1 MFMGMAGVGWGERPI
16 LSRSRPRLDPRT
28 VFPRRYQAYSPR
40 LMIAPVLVT
49 GGTGFVGIALV
60 RELTE
65 HGYEVHVLARPSA
78 DRSVLADLPVQWH
91 AGDLLDA
98 ASIERALEA
107 VAACAGGAGP
117 WLVHNAAVISYR
129 TRDAALQ
136 REVNVEGTRRVLR
149 AARKMGVTRAVHV
162 SSVVAVGF
170 SSRGET
176 LDEGA
181 PWNGAQLGL
190 DYVTTKRAAE
200 ELALAA
206 AEELDLRVV
215 NPGAIFGPSPRPA
228 NTARFLR
235 KIAAG
240 ALGPIAPPGVM
251 SPVGLRDVA
260 TGIRLALERGRAG
273 RRYLL
278 CESTLSMKDLFRRAQ
293 ALLELKPTR
302 FALPRPLWSAAV
314 AATRAVDAVRPLEL
328 TTPQALKA
336 LGVEWRFTG
345 ARARTE
351 LGWAPAPFEAV
362 LTETLESLGL
372 TGAANPRGTCSG

>member
-1 MFMGMAGVGWGERPI
+1 MGPI
-16 LSRSRPRLDPRT
+16 
-28 VFPRRYQAYSPR
+28 SPR
-40 LMIAPVLVT
+40 ILVT

-60 RELTE
+60 RELAE

-78 DRSVLADLPVQWH
+78 DRSTLADVPVQWH

-98 ASIERALEA
+98 ASIERALAA
-107 VAACAGGAGP
+107 VAACASGAGSAGP

-136 REVNVEGTRRVLR
+136 RDVNVEGTRRVLE
-149 AARKMGVTRAVHV
+149 AARRTGVARAVHV
-162 SSVVAVGF
+162 SSIVAVGF
-170 SSRGET
+170 SSSGET
-176 LDEGA
+176 LDEDA
-181 PWNGAQLGL
+181 PWNGAKLGL

-206 AEELDLRVV
+206 AGELDLRVV

-228 NTARFLR
+228 NTARFLQ

-251 SPVGLRDVA
+251 SLVSLRDVA

-278 CESTLSMKDLFRRAQ
+278 CESYLSMKDLFRRVQ
-293 ALLELKPTR
+293 AMLGLRPTR
-302 FALPRPLWSAAV
+302 FALPRSLWSAAV
-314 AATRAVDAVRPLEL
+314 AATRVVDAVRPLEL
-328 TTPQALKA
+328 MTPQALKA

-345 ARARTE
+345 ARARSE
-351 LGWAPAPFEAV
+351 LGWTPAPFEAV
-362 LTETLESLGL
+362 LAETLEHLGL
-372 TGAANPRGTCSG
+372 TGAADPRGTRSG